1 MATSPTCHASQQP
14 RLLAV
19 GLPRSPT
26 GQGRRSCRAEKKLLS
41 STSDS
46 DDEVTSG
53 YVIGNRSNC
62 GVENWRPLLDR
73 ERNS

>member
-26 GQGRRSCRAEKKLLS
+26 GRGRRSCRAEKKLLS

-46 DDEVTSG
+46 GELAPPSG
-53 YVIGNRSNC
+53 QRKEQLVPPGSISS
-62 GVENWRPLLDR
+62 V
-73 ERNS
+73 SS